1 MKRGLKVLI
10 IVLVILVVLAVA
22 ILLVK
27 HFTTNEVNNEL
38 TGNSISYDNADA
50 IATMDVVIVRVD
62 DTYLE
67 VINKDDPNDVMRAN
81 IPDDD
86 INEYKQNQEVRVYY
100 NGMINEMYPGSFDK
114 VSKIEILKDNSD
126 VTIPEKALKLFY
138 SSRNNVSVSN
148 INVTQTGISFEIK
161 DTNEY
166 KYEYTN
172 TYTLFKKNPEAEQVK
187 APSMPIVT
195 GNTTSSYEGSGIPLW
210 EEASK
215 VSDVNSE
222 DTVTS
227 ENIAE
232 DTVRKICDWTNIYGK
247 LESGEYDFSLTV
259 EGFYIR
265 IKFTVNEMEKFQ
277 MLLLILCNKV
287 SE

>member
-148 INVTQTGISFEIK
+148 INVTQTGISFGIK

-265 IKFTVNEMEKFQ
+265 IKFTVNENGEISNVTSDFM
-277 MLLLILCNKV
+277 
-287 SE
+287 

>member
-100 NGMINEMYPGSFDK
+100 NEMYPGSFDK

-265 IKFTVNEMEKFQ
+265 IKFTVNENGEISNVTSDFM
-277 MLLLILCNKV
+277 
-287 SE
+287 

>member
-38 TGNSISYDNADA
+38 TGNSISYDNADADA

-148 INVTQTGISFEIK
+148 INATQTGISFEIK

-265 IKFTVNEMEKFQ
+265 IKFTVNENGEISNVTSDFM
-277 MLLLILCNKV
+277 
-287 SE
+287 

>member
-126 VTIPEKALKLFY
+126 VTIPEKALKLF
-138 SSRNNVSVSN
+138 
-148 INVTQTGISFEIK
+148 
-161 DTNEY
+161 
-166 KYEYTN
+166 
-172 TYTLFKKNPEAEQVK
+172 
-187 APSMPIVT
+187 
-195 GNTTSSYEGSGIPLW
+195 
-210 EEASK
+210 
-215 VSDVNSE
+215 
-222 DTVTS
+222 
-227 ENIAE
+227 IAHA
-232 DTVRKICDWTNIYGK
+232 IMYQ
-247 LESGEYDFSLTV
+247 
-259 EGFYIR
+259 
-265 IKFTVNEMEKFQ
+265 FQ
-277 MLLLILCNKV
+277 ILM
-287 SE
+287 

>member
-265 IKFTVNEMEKFQ
+265 IKFTVNENGEISNVTSDFM
-277 MLLLILCNKV
+277 
-287 SE
+287 

>member
-148 INVTQTGISFEIK
+148 INVTQ
-161 DTNEY
+161 
-166 KYEYTN
+166 
-172 TYTLFKKNPEAEQVK
+172 QV
-187 APSMPIVT
+187 
-195 GNTTSSYEGSGIPLW
+195 Y
-210 EEASK
+210 
-215 VSDVNSE
+215 
-222 DTVTS
+222 
-227 ENIAE
+227 
-232 DTVRKICDWTNIYGK
+232 
-247 LESGEYDFSLTV
+247 
-259 EGFYIR
+259 
-265 IKFTVNEMEKFQ
+265 
-277 MLLLILCNKV
+277 LLR
-287 SE
+287 

>member
-10 IVLVILVVLAVA
+10 IVLVILVVVAVA

-86 INEYKQNQEVRVYY
+86 TNEYKQNQEVRVYY

-247 LESGEYDFSLTV
+247 LETGEYDFSLTV

-265 IKFTVNEMEKFQ
+265 IKFTVNENGEISNVTSDFM
-277 MLLLILCNKV
+277 
-287 SE
+287 

>member
-10 IVLVILVVLAVA
+10 IVLVILVVVAVA

-86 INEYKQNQEVRVYY
+86 TNEYKQNQEVRVYY

-148 INVTQTGISFEIK
+148 LNVTQTGISFEIK

-265 IKFTVNEMEKFQ
+265 IKFTVNENGEISNVTSDFM
-277 MLLLILCNKV
+277 
-287 SE
+287 

>member
-1 MKRGLKVLI
+1 
-10 IVLVILVVLAVA
+10 
-22 ILLVK
+22 
-27 HFTTNEVNNEL
+27 
-38 TGNSISYDNADA
+38 
-50 IATMDVVIVRVD
+50 MDVVIVRVD

-265 IKFTVNEMEKFQ
+265 IKFTVNENGEISNVTSDFM
-277 MLLLILCNKV
+277 
-287 SE
+287 

>member
-1 MKRGLKVLI
+1 MKRVLKVLI

-265 IKFTVNEMEKFQ
+265 IKFTVNENGEISNVTSDFM
-277 MLLLILCNKV
+277 
-287 SE
+287 

>member
-1 MKRGLKVLI
+1 MKRGLKILI
-10 IVLVILVVLAVA
+10 IILVILVVVAVA

-50 IATMDVVIVRVD
+50 IATMDVVIVRLD
-62 DTYLE
+62 DTYLG
-67 VINKDDPNDVMRAN
+67 VINKDDPNDIMTAS

-86 INEYKQNQEVRVYY
+86 TNEYKQNQEVRVYY
-100 NGMINEMYPGSFDK
+100 NGIINESYPGSFGK
-114 VSKIEILKDNSD
+114 VSKIEILKEDSD

-138 SSRNNVSVSN
+138 SSCVNVSVSN

-161 DTNEY
+161 DSNEY

-172 TYTLFKKNPEAEQVK
+172 TYTLFKKNPEAEQVE

-215 VSDVNSE
+215 VSDVKSE
-222 DTVTS
+222 DTVIS

-232 DTVRKICDWTNIYGK
+232 DTVRKTCDWTNIYGK
-247 LESGEYDFSLTV
+247 LESGEYQFLLTAESFGLGIQFSISENGEITD
-259 EGFYIR
+259 
-265 IKFTVNEMEKFQ
+265 VNYSF
-277 MLLLILCNKV
+277 
-287 SE
+287 S

>member
-148 INVTQTGISFEIK
+148 INVTQTGVSFEIK

-265 IKFTVNEMEKFQ
+265 IKFTVNENGEISNVTSDFM
-277 MLLLILCNKV
+277 
-287 SE
+287 

>member
-67 VINKDDPNDVMRAN
+67 VINKDDPNDVLRAN

-265 IKFTVNEMEKFQ
+265 IKFTVNENGEISNVTSDFM
-277 MLLLILCNKV
+277 
-287 SE
+287 

>member
-1 MKRGLKVLI
+1 MKGGLKVLI
-10 IVLVILVVLAVA
+10 IVLVILVVVAVA

-86 INEYKQNQEVRVYY
+86 TNEYKQNQEVRVYY

-265 IKFTVNEMEKFQ
+265 IKFTVNENGEISNVTSDFM
-277 MLLLILCNKV
+277 
-287 SE
+287 

>member
-10 IVLVILVVLAVA
+10 IVLVILVVVAVA

-86 INEYKQNQEVRVYY
+86 TNEYKQNQEVRVYY

-148 INVTQTGISFEIK
+148 INVTQTGISCEIK
-161 DTNEY
+161 DTNAY

-265 IKFTVNEMEKFQ
+265 IKFTVNENGEISNVTSDFM
-277 MLLLILCNKV
+277 
-287 SE
+287 

>member
-10 IVLVILVVLAVA
+10 IVLVILLAVA

-265 IKFTVNEMEKFQ
+265 IKFTVNENGEISNVTSDFM
-277 MLLLILCNKV
+277 
-287 SE
+287 

>member
-10 IVLVILVVLAVA
+10 IVLVILVVVAVA

-67 VINKDDPNDVMRAN
+67 VINKDDPNDVMRAS

-86 INEYKQNQEVRVYY
+86 TNEYKQNQEVRVYY
-100 NGMINEMYPGSFDK
+100 NGMINEMYPGSFAK
-114 VSKIEILKDNSD
+114 VSKIEILKEDSD
-126 VTIPEKALKLFY
+126 VIIPEKALKLFY

-265 IKFTVNEMEKFQ
+265 IKFTVNENGEISNVTSDFM
-277 MLLLILCNKV
+277 
-287 SE
+287 

>member
-148 INVTQTGISFEIK
+148 INATQTGISFEIK

-265 IKFTVNEMEKFQ
+265 IKFTVNENGEISNVTSDFM
-277 MLLLILCNKV
+277 
-287 SE
+287 

>member
-148 INVTQTGISFEIK
+148 INATQTGISFEIK

-227 ENIAE
+227 KNIAE

-265 IKFTVNEMEKFQ
+265 IKFTVNENGEISNVTSDFM
-277 MLLLILCNKV
+277 
-287 SE
+287 

>member
-166 KYEYTN
+166 KYGYTN

-265 IKFTVNEMEKFQ
+265 IKFTVNENGEISNVTSDFM
-277 MLLLILCNKV
+277 
-287 SE
+287 

>member
-10 IVLVILVVLAVA
+10 IVLVILVVVAVA

-86 INEYKQNQEVRVYY
+86 TNEYKQNQQVRVYY

-265 IKFTVNEMEKFQ
+265 IKFTVNENGEISNVTSDFM
-277 MLLLILCNKV
+277 
-287 SE
+287 

>member
-187 APSMPIVT
+187 APSLPIVT

-265 IKFTVNEMEKFQ
+265 IKFTVNENGEISNVTSDFM
-277 MLLLILCNKV
+277 
-287 SE
+287 

>member
-10 IVLVILVVLAVA
+10 IVLVILVVVAVA

-86 INEYKQNQEVRVYY
+86 TNEYKQNQEVRVYY

-247 LESGEYDFSLTV
+247 LESEEYDFSLTV

-265 IKFTVNEMEKFQ
+265 IKFTVNENGEISNVTSDFM
-277 MLLLILCNKV
+277 
-287 SE
+287 

>member
-1 MKRGLKVLI
+1 MKRGLKILI
-10 IVLVILVVLAVA
+10 VILVILVVVAVA

-50 IATMDVVIVRVD
+50 IATMDVVIVRVE
-62 DTYLE
+62 DTYLGL
-67 VINKDDPNDVMRAN
+67 INKDDPNDIMTAS

-86 INEYKQNQEVRVYY
+86 TNEYKQNQEVRVYY
-100 NGMINEMYPGSFDK
+100 NGIINESYPGSFGK
-114 VSKIEILKDNSD
+114 VSKIEILKEDSD

-148 INVTQTGISFEIK
+148 INVTQTGVSFEIK

-172 TYTLFKKNPEAEQVK
+172 TYTLFKKNPEAEKVE

-195 GNTTSSYEGSGIPLW
+195 GNTTS
-210 EEASK
+210 
-215 VSDVNSE
+215 
-222 DTVTS
+222 
-227 ENIAE
+227 
-232 DTVRKICDWTNIYGK
+232 
-247 LESGEYDFSLTV
+247 
-259 EGFYIR
+259 
-265 IKFTVNEMEKFQ
+265 
-277 MLLLILCNKV
+277 
-287 SE
+287 

>member
-10 IVLVILVVLAVA
+10 IVLVILVVLALA

-265 IKFTVNEMEKFQ
+265 IKFTVNENGEISNVTSDFM
-277 MLLLILCNKV
+277 
-287 SE
+287 

>member
-10 IVLVILVVLAVA
+10 IVLVILVVVAVA

-86 INEYKQNQEVRVYY
+86 TNEYKQNQEVRVYY

-232 DTVRKICDWTNIYGK
+232 GTVRKICDWTNIYGK

-265 IKFTVNEMEKFQ
+265 IKFTVNENGEISNVTSDFM
-277 MLLLILCNKV
+277 
-287 SE
+287 

>member
-10 IVLVILVVLAVA
+10 IVLVILVVVAVA

-86 INEYKQNQEVRVYY
+86 TNEYKQNQEVRVYY

-172 TYTLFKKNPEAEQVK
+172 KYTLFKKNPEAEQVK

-265 IKFTVNEMEKFQ
+265 IKFTVNENGEISNVTSDFM
-277 MLLLILCNKV
+277 
-287 SE
+287 

>member
-10 IVLVILVVLAVA
+10 IVLVILVVVAVA

-86 INEYKQNQEVRVYY
+86 TNEYKQNQEVRVYY

-114 VSKIEILKDNSD
+114 VSKIEILKDHSD

-148 INVTQTGISFEIK
+148 INVTQTVISFEIK
-161 DTNEY
+161 YTNEY

-265 IKFTVNEMEKFQ
+265 IKFTVNENGEISNVTSDFM
-277 MLLLILCNKV
+277 
-287 SE
+287 